1 MKKIFKPTLLL
12 MALLAIGRLGFA
24 QDTLNFDNKS
34 FNLNIKDLDLNM
46 KSLNLAMNDLNKS
59 LKSSLKDLDKGLSVI
74 VPEISENF
82 KELGKNLSINLD
94 DVVVEKMVESGD
106 IEEKVKTYSKSYPAD
121 ANDKLEINNKYG
133 RVIVNT
139 WNKNEFKVDIQIKAD
154 ARDEEIAQKLID
166 AISISDSKN
175 GDLVSFRTNFG
186 GNNGNGSIWNL
197 FNTRN
202 NNHKVEVNYT
212 IYMPSKNALSVN
224 NSYGATE
231 LPDLE
236 GKVSVNVSYGSLSAK
251 ALTHAANTI
260 KVSYGSADIESLNS
274 SQLDVDYGS
283 LELGS
288 VDKLTS
294 DISYS
299 SVKIGRI
306 KSSGNINAHYA
317 GGIQIDELDRNFTNL
332 SINSSYSGIK
342 VGLNNAASADFDVTV
357 HYGGFDY
364 SDLPVD
370 ITKKTPPDSEKGF
383 HPTQNYKG
391 HVGKGNTDKMI
402 SIRSSYGG
410 VKFE

>member
-1 MKKIFKPTLLL
+1 MKLKIFKPTLLL
-12 MALLAIGRLGFA
+12 MALLAIGRPGFA
-24 QDTLNFDNKS
+24 QDTLNFDSKS
-34 FNLNIKDLDLNM
+34 FSMKDLDLNM

-59 LKSSLKDLDKGLSVI
+59 LKLSLKDLDKGLSVI

-154 ARDEEIAQKLID
+154 ARDEETAQKLID

-212 IYMPSKNALSVN
+212 IYMPSKNALSVD

-236 GKVSVNVSYGSLSAK
+236 GKVSINVSYGSLSAK
-251 ALTHAANTI
+251 ALTHPANNI
-260 KVSYGSADIESLNS
+260 RVSYGSADIESLSS

-357 HYGGFDY
+357 RYGGFDY

-391 HVGKGNTDKMI
+391 HIGKGNTDKII